1 MNCNPTKSPTANIL
15 VVDDTPNNLRL
26 LSTLLTEQGY
36 EVGKALNGQLAIRS
50 AQAAPPDL
58 ILLDIKMPQMNGYEV
73 CEKLK
78 SNDQT
83 KQIPIIFIS
92 ALDEVLDKVKA
103 FHVGG
108 VDYITKPFQR
118 EEVLARVANHLSIQ
132 ALNNALRQEQ
142 KKSENLL
149 LNTLPAAIVEELK
162 QHQRAIPK
170 QYDEASFLFSDI
182 VEFAA
187 NSSSMPPT
195 EVVNLLNQVFSTFD
209 QLAQQHGVEKIRTI
223 GDAYFVAGG
232 VPLVRPD
239 HAAAIAEMALDMQQA
254 IAQFTWPNG
263 QPLVLRIGINTGGP
277 VVAAVLGIKKFAYDV
292 WGDTVNI
299 ASRMETQGLAGKIQ
313 VTAATYEQL
322 QDKYKLE
329 KRGAIAVKS
338 KGEMTTYWLIGRA
351 HEGTR

>member
-1 MNCNPTKSPTANIL
+1 MNRNPTKSPRANIL

-36 EVGKALNGQLAIRS
+36 EVGKALNGQLAIKS

-73 CEKLK
+73 CQQLK
-78 SNDQT
+78 SHDQT

-92 ALDEVLDKVKA
+92 AIDEVLDKVKA
-103 FHVGG
+103 FQIGG

-118 EEVLARVANHLSIQ
+118 EEVLARVENHLNIQ

-149 LNTLPAAIVEELK
+149 LNTLPKTIVEELK

-170 QYDEASFLFSDI
+170 EYDEASFLFSDI

-195 EVVNLLNQVFSTFD
+195 EVVDLLNQVFSAFD
-209 QLAQQHGVEKIRTI
+209 QLAQHHGVEKIRTI

-254 IAQFTWPNG
+254 IAQFRWPNG
-263 QPLVLRIGINTGGP
+263 QPLALRIGINTGGP
-277 VVAAVLGIKKFAYDV
+277 VVAAVLGTKKFAYDV

-299 ASRMETQGLAGKIQ
+299 ASRMETQGAPGRIH
-313 VTAATYEQL
+313 VTTATYEQL
-322 QDKYKLE
+322 QDKYQLQ
-329 KRGAIAVKS
+329 KRGVINVKS
-338 KGEMTTYWLIGRA
+338 KGEMTTYWLVGR
-351 HEGTR
+351 RC

>member
-1 MNCNPTKSPTANIL
+1 MNCHLTKSPRANIL

-36 EVGKALNGQLAIRS
+36 EVGKALNGQIALRS

-58 ILLDIKMPQMNGYEV
+58 ILLDIKMPEMDGYKV
-73 CEKLK
+73 CEQLK
-78 SNDQT
+78 AHDQT
-83 KQIPIIFIS
+83 KEIPVIFIS
-92 ALDEVLDKVKA
+92 AIDEVWDKVKA
-103 FHVGG
+103 FKVGG

-118 EEVLARVANHLSIQ
+118 EEVLARVENHLNLR
-132 ALNNALRQEQ
+132 ALNNALREEQ
-142 KKSENLL
+142 KKSERLL
-149 LNTLPAAIVEELK
+149 LNTLPQTIVEELK
-162 QHQRAIPK
+162 QNHRAMPK

-187 NSSSMPPT
+187 NSGCMPPT

-209 QLAQQHGVEKIRTI
+209 QLAQWHGVEKIRTI

-232 VPLVRPD
+232 VPVVRPD
-239 HAAAIAEMALDMQQA
+239 HALAIAEMALDMQQA
-254 IAQFTWPNG
+254 IAKFTWPNG
-263 QPLVLRIGINTGGP
+263 QPLALRIGINTGGP

-299 ASRMETQGLAGKIQ
+299 ASRMETQGVPGRIQ

-322 QDKYKLE
+322 QNKYQLE
-329 KRGAIAVKS
+329 QRGKITVKS
-338 KGEMTTYWLIGRA
+338 KGEMTTYWLIGRKNYS
-351 HEGTR
+351 

>member
-1 MNCNPTKSPTANIL
+1 MNRNPTKSPRANIL

-36 EVGKALNGQLAIRS
+36 EVGKALNGQLAIKS

-73 CEKLK
+73 CQQLK
-78 SNDQT
+78 SHDQT

-92 ALDEVLDKVKA
+92 AIDEVLDKVKA
-103 FHVGG
+103 FQIGG

-118 EEVLARVANHLSIQ
+118 EEVLARVENHLNIQ

-149 LNTLPAAIVEELK
+149 LNTLPKTIVEELK

-170 QYDEASFLFSDI
+170 EYDEASFLFSDI

-195 EVVNLLNQVFSTFD
+195 EVVDLLNQVFSTFD
-209 QLAQQHGVEKIRTI
+209 QLAQHHGVEKIRTI

-254 IAQFTWPNG
+254 IAQFRWPNG
-263 QPLVLRIGINTGGP
+263 QPLALRIGINTGGP
-277 VVAAVLGIKKFAYDV
+277 VVAAVLGTKKFAYDV

-299 ASRMETQGLAGKIQ
+299 ASRMETQGAPGRIH
-313 VTAATYEQL
+313 VTTATYEQL
-322 QDKYKLE
+322 QDQYQLQ
-329 KRGAIAVKS
+329 KRGVITVKS
-338 KGEMTTYWLIGRA
+338 KGEMTTYWLVGR
-351 HEGTR
+351 RF